1 MEFVIFYYWNRLSWS
16 SKYARFWYGV
26 HLFWFVH
33 DLSLSWYVGTVI
45 CILRK
50 PFGRLSIAGMLVGGC
65 FHRRPSLTILQ
76 DRLNGFGFGY
86 IHLTSL
92 TICVNRRLL
101 SLGSCNGCG
110 SQIQS
115 FDLFIL
121 IIFLSFGVYL
131 NILSLNIS
139 ISYGLLFWPYFRRHS
154 GSIATA
160 RGVYSHRMSLS
171 NTAGLDPWV
180 AISMTL
186 RQQEKRERDYTLL

>member
-1 MEFVIFYYWNRLSWS
+1 MEFFIFYYWNRLSLS

-50 PFGRLSIAGMLVGGC
+50 PFGRLSIAGMLVGGS
-65 FHRRPSLTILQ
+65 FHRRPAISEKSLTILQ

-101 SLGSCNGCG
+101 SVGSCNGCG

-115 FDLFIL
+115 FYLFIL
-121 IIFLSFGVYL
+121 IIF
-131 NILSLNIS
+131 
-139 ISYGLLFWPYFRRHS
+139 
-154 GSIATA
+154 
-160 RGVYSHRMSLS
+160 
-171 NTAGLDPWV
+171 
-180 AISMTL
+180 
-186 RQQEKRERDYTLL
+186 